1 MGGDNK
7 SREDRGETSLHE
19 IRRALG
25 RDDQDLQRERDR
37 VNLILANLA
46 DNEDSRINFRI
57 NSLIKEE
64 FERLCRSRG
73 STLSRELRRF
83 MVQAISRQ
91 RFFDQ

>member
-7 SREDRGETSLHE
+7 SREDRGEASLRE

-46 DNEDSRINFRI
+46 DNEDARINFRT

-83 MVQAISRQ
+83 MAQAISRQ